1 VTTLDEV
8 EAARSLLFVPASR
21 PDRFERARD
30 SGTDLVILDL
40 EDAVPPEGKVAAL
53 ENVQRWLARDA
64 AATVVRV
71 NGVGSAWHAAELDA
85 LAGLAVAVMV
95 PKAESAQ
102 EIAALIAAMPGSP
115 VIALVET
122 PRGVLDADSI
132 AGVAGV
138 TRLALGNVDLAA
150 ALGVNPASRT
160 ALWRARSELVLA
172 SAAHGI
178 AGPVDGVTTALDD
191 ADRLNADVRHAVA
204 LGFTAKLCIHPRQVA
219 VVNAGWQPT
228 AADAEWARRVLTAE
242 GQGAVAVDGEM
253 VDGPVLLRARMILGR
268 IDESLSD

>member
-1 VTTLDEV
+1 MTTYEEV

-21 PDRFERARD
+21 PDRFERARS

-40 EDAVPPEGKVAAL
+40 EDAVPPGEKDAAL
-53 ENVQRWLARDA
+53 ENVQRWLGGDA
-64 AATVVRV
+64 AATVVRI
-71 NGVGSAWHAAELDA
+71 NGVGTASHRAELDA
-85 LAGLAVAVMV
+85 LAGSAVAIMV

-102 EIAALIAAMPGSP
+102 EVASLVAAVPGSP
-115 VIALVET
+115 IIALVET
-122 PRGVLDADSI
+122 PRGVLHADSI
-132 AGVAGV
+132 AGVPGV

-150 ALGVNPASRT
+150 ALGVDAASRT

-172 SAAHGI
+172 SAAHGV

-191 ADRLNADVRHAVA
+191 ADRLNADVRHAVD

-228 AADAEWARRVLTAE
+228 AADAEWARRVLAAE
-242 GQGAVAVDGEM
+242 GQGAVAIDGEM
-253 VDGPVLLRARMILGR
+253 VDGPVLVRARSILGR
-268 IDESLSD
+268 VDGAPSD